1 MAASRHCPGCGVR
14 WPEGWARC
22 PACLRMT
29 AFVRREPD
37 RSKYQACEADF
48 ERRYAER
55 EAKRVAQGY
64 LAPEG
69 IGKREAEEIIRLE
82 RSLGEA
88 V

>member
-1 MAASRHCPGCGVR
+1 MAYSRLCAQCDARWPQGWAHCPVCRAATKLVSR
-14 WPEGWARC
+14 DAN
-22 PACLRMT
+22 
-29 AFVRREPD
+29 
-37 RSKYQACEADF
+37 RSKFQALEADF

-55 EAKRVAQGY
+55 ERQRIADGL

-88 V
+88 A